1 MPKNEDI
8 EELKRELKK
17 LRPKDRLKKLKELEE
32 KRKVEMIDI
41 EDLIKDSEKHVKTEE
56 VAEEI
61 APQQEEVDIGKL
73 FREEAEQLERT
84 VKKEAPE
91 TDEDKQ
97 GYVPFKQVYNDYSTL
112 QDIGY
117 ASMMGPLTPNQ
128 MDAVDK
134 IGERLDKT
142 KYQTASQ
149 EVANILVASKAVLY
163 QIRKYAGVADERRG
177 Y

>member
-8 EELKRELKK
+8 EELKKELRK

-32 KRKVEMIDI
+32 KRKVEMMDI
-41 EDLIKDSEKHVKTEE
+41 EELIKDSEKYIKTEE

-61 APQQEEVDIGKL
+61 APQQEEVDIGRL

-91 TDEDKQ
+91 TESDQQE
-97 GYVPFKQVYNDYSTL
+97 YVPFKQIYNDYSTL
-112 QDIGY
+112 QDIEY
-117 ASMMGPLTPNQ
+117 ASMMGPLTPKQ
-128 MDAVDK
+128 MDTVDR

-149 EVANILVASKAVLY
+149 EVANILVASKAALY
-163 QIRKYAGVADERRG
+163 KIRKYAGIEGERRG

>member
-1 MPKNEDI
+1 
-8 EELKRELKK
+8 
-17 LRPKDRLKKLKELEE
+17 
-32 KRKVEMIDI
+32 MIDI
-41 EDLIKDSEKHVKTEE
+41 EDFIKDSEKHIKTEK

-61 APQQEEVDIGKL
+61 APQQEEVDIGRL

-91 TDEDKQ
+91 TEKEDQ
-97 GYVPFKQVYNDYSTL
+97 GYVPFKEVYNDYSTL
-112 QDIGY
+112 QAIGY
-117 ASMMGPLTPNQ
+117 ASMMGPLTTNQ
-128 MDAVDK
+128 MDTVDR

-163 QIRKYAGVADERRG
+163 KIRKYAGIDDERRG